1 MRKFKETILI
11 LLAMYTGVSAL
22 EHSDSRSLFLWY
34 ETPARRFTQS
44 LPLGNGRLG
53 MMVFGGVKEDHIVL
67 NEESV
72 WSGSISDDNRREA
85 YKRLPDIRRLLQQGR
100 NDEAERLVNQ
110 TFTCKGKGSGQGKGA
125 NVPFGCYQVLGNLVI
140 QFETNSDSTSE
151 YQRQLDIGTAV
162 ADVRYQQ
169 NGSKYHRQY
178 FVSAPDEVG
187 VIRLTADEPG
197 ALTFKVKLD
206 RPERFDTRVV
216 AKDELLM
223 TGRLNN
229 GKGSDGVRYAARI
242 RVITSGGVLRAIGS
256 QLAVNNADTATILF
270 AAETDY
276 HGIVLRDRR
285 IDDPVAKTAEVITAA
300 ASKPYKTLLAEHMA
314 DYKRL
319 FDRVAI
325 SLDHGKPTDRQNTL
339 LPTDKRIEAFAKTAV
354 DPGLEALYFNFG
366 RYLLISSS
374 RPGTLPAN
382 LQGIWAQEIQT
393 PWNGDWH
400 LDINIQMN
408 YWPAEVCNL
417 SDCHMP
423 MLRLI
428 ESLQEPGR
436 VTAKEYYNG
445 NGWVAHV
452 ITNPWGFTAPGE
464 RASWGSTVSGSG
476 WLCEHLWEHYAFNND
491 KEYLRWA
498 YPIMKGSAQFYLD
511 MLVTDPNHGWLV
523 TAPSNSPENSFLI
536 ENGVIAHT
544 CMGPTVDMQI
554 LRELFDNCIKA
565 SEILGVDQKFSK
577 DLRVKRAQ
585 LAPNQ
590 IGPDGRL
597 QEWLEPYEEP
607 DPHHRHISHMYG
619 LYPHYELTPQVD
631 PKLAAAASKS
641 LERRGFKGDVGWAN
655 AWKISL
661 YARLLDRQQAYSY
674 LKRLIAKNA
683 FPNLFNA
690 CWPGRVFQIDGNLG
704 GTAGI
709 AEMLLQSHAGTIYL
723 LPALPSAWPT
733 GHVKGL
739 CARGGFEV
747 DITWKSGQLTEALI
761 HSKNGSPC
769 RVVYGTRTIQFETR
783 ARQTYR
789 FNHDLK
795 EPSDPATR
803 FYDPV
808 KQQIEGWMVCVDPR
822 LLVHNEVNE
831 RTLGALVNHLQRINY
846 IMPAQSLE
854 RMHKMHIWIELDN
867 PALAKINKEH
877 MQYHPDRAWLVEHSL
892 DPRLA
897 KHVHI
902 PKAVNMLKSH
912 MWAKQPY
919 VVLHELS
926 HAYHDHYFGYDDPEI
941 LKIYNRAMEEGLYD
955 KALLYT
961 GKRVRHYGATNQM
974 EYFAEATEAYF
985 GVNDFYPFVRA
996 ELKEHDPEGYALMER
1011 IWGKIR

>member
-1 MRKFKETILI
+1 MIKFKEAVLI
-11 LLAMYTGVSAL
+11 LLAIYTGISVAEL
-22 EHSDSRSLFLWY
+22 SDDCSLVLWY
-34 ETPARRFTQS
+34 ETPADRFTQS

-53 MMVFGGVKEDHIVL
+53 MMVFGGIEEDRIVL

-85 YKRLPDIRRLLQQGR
+85 YKQLPDIRRLLQQGR

-110 TFTCKGKGSGQGKGA
+110 TFTCKGKGSGHGKGA

-140 QFETNSDSTSE
+140 QFENDSGSASE
-151 YQRQLDIGTAV
+151 YHRKLDLSTAV
-162 ADVRYQQ
+162 TEVRYQKK
-169 NGSKYHRQY
+169 GSKYRRQY
-178 FVSAPDEVG
+178 FVSTPDQVG
-187 VIRLTADEPG
+187 VIHLTADETG
-197 ALTFKVKLD
+197 SLAFKVKLD
-206 RPERFDTRVV
+206 RPERFETKLV
-216 AKDELLM
+216 AKYELLM
-223 TGRLNN
+223 TGQLNN
-229 GKGSDGVRYAARI
+229 GKGSGGVSYAARI
-242 RVITSGGVLRAIGS
+242 HVITSGGVLKTIGN
-256 QLAVNNADTATILF
+256 QLVVNNADTATILF

-276 HGIVLRDRR
+276 YGIVPRDRR
-285 IDDPVAKTAEVITAA
+285 IDNPVTKTAELIAAA
-300 ASKPYKTLLAEHMA
+300 ASKPYKTLLADHIA

-325 SLDHGKPTDRQNTL
+325 SLDDGKSKDRKNAL
-339 LPTDKRIEAFAKTAV
+339 LPTDKRVEAFAKTAM
-354 DPGLEALYFNFG
+354 DPDLEALYFNFG

-374 RPGTLPAN
+374 RHGTLPAN
-382 LQGIWAQEIQT
+382 LQGIWAEEIQT

-436 VTAKEYYNG
+436 ITAKEYYNS

-498 YPIMKGSAQFYLD
+498 YPILKGSAQFYLD
-511 MLVTDPNHGWLV
+511 MLVTEPNHGWLV
-523 TAPSNSPENSFLI
+523 TAPSNSPENSFLM
-536 ENGVIAHT
+536 ENGVTAHT

-565 SEILGVDQKFSK
+565 SEILGVDQRFSK
-577 DLRVKRAQ
+577 DINVKRAQ

-607 DPHHRHISHMYG
+607 EPHHRHISHMYG
-619 LYPHYELTPQVD
+619 LYPYYELTPQVD
-631 PKLAAAASKS
+631 PKLAAASSKS
-641 LERRGFKGDVGWAN
+641 IAQRGFEGDVGWAN

-661 YARLLDRQQAYSY
+661 YARLLDRQQAYNY

-690 CWPGRVFQIDGNLG
+690 CWPGRVFQIDGNFG

-709 AEMLLQSHAGTIYL
+709 AEMILQSHAGTIHL

-747 DITWKSGQLTEALI
+747 DMTWKSGQLSEALVR
-761 HSKNGSPC
+761 SKNGSTC
-769 RVVYGTRTIQFETR
+769 RVVYGKQTVQFETR
-783 ARQTYR
+783 PGQTYR

-795 EPSDPATR
+795 ELSDPATR

-808 KQQIEGWMVCVDPR
+808 KQQIEGWIVHVDPQ
-822 LLVHNEVNE
+822 LLEGEHNEE
-831 RTLGALVNHLQRINY
+831 GARTLKMLANHLQRIA
-846 IMPAQSLE
+846 ILLPEEKLAKMQKLE
-854 RMHKMHIWIELDN
+854 IWIERHHPTLG
-867 PALAKINKEH
+867 A
-877 MQYHPDRAWLVEHSL
+877 MQYHPNLGWLESHGH
-892 DPRLA
+892 DPRLD
-897 KHVHI
+897 KKVHI
-902 PKAVNMLKSH
+902 PR
-912 MWAKQPY
+912 AKNLLSRHQMIKHPA
-919 VVLHELS
+919 VVLHELA
-926 HAYHDHYFGYDDPEI
+926 HAYHDQYLGFDNPRIIDA
-941 LKIYNRAMEEGLYD
+941 YNKAKASGLYE
-955 KALLYT
+955 KVLLYND
-961 GKRVRHYGATNQM
+961 KKVRHYGM
-974 EYFAEATEAYF
+974 RDHKEYFAEGTEAYF
-985 GVNDFYPFVRA
+985 YRNDFYPFVRA
-996 ELKEHDPEGYALMER
+996 ELKEHDPGLHDLLSD
-1011 IWGKIR
+1011 IWGPLQ

>member
-1 MRKFKETILI
+1 MRKFKETVLI
-11 LLAMYTGVSAL
+11 LLAVYTGISAVEL
-22 EHSDSRSLFLWY
+22 SDSCSLVLWY
-34 ETPARRFTQS
+34 ETPAPYFTQS

-53 MMVFGGVKEDHIVL
+53 MMVFGGVEEDHIVL

-72 WSGSISDDNRREA
+72 WSGSISDDNHREA

-110 TFTCKGKGSGQGKGA
+110 TFTCKGKGSGHGKGA

-140 QFETNSDSTSE
+140 HFETDCDSCSE
-151 YQRQLDIGTAV
+151 YHRQLDLGTAV

-187 VIRLTADEPG
+187 VIRLTADETG
-197 ALTFKVKLD
+197 ALAFKVELD

-223 TGRLNN
+223 TGRLND

-242 RVITSGGVLRAIGS
+242 RVITSGGVLRAIGG

-276 HGIVLRDRR
+276 HGIVPRDRR

-300 ASKPYKTLLAEHMA
+300 ASKPYKTLLADHMA

-325 SLDHGKPTDRQNTL
+325 SLDHSKPTDRQNAL

-436 VTAKEYYNG
+436 VTAKAYYNG

-476 WLCEHLWEHYAFNND
+476 WLCEHLWEHYAFDND

-511 MLVTDPNHGWLV
+511 MLVIEPNHGWLV
-523 TAPSNSPENSFLI
+523 TAPSNSPENSFLMG
-536 ENGVIAHT
+536 NGVIAHT

-577 DLRVKRAQ
+577 DLKVKRAQ

-619 LYPHYELTPQVD
+619 LYPHYELAPQVD

-690 CWPGRVFQIDGNLG
+690 CWPGRVFQIDGNFG
-704 GTAGI
+704 GIAGI
-709 AEMLLQSHAGTIYL
+709 AEMILQSHAGTIHL

-761 HSKNGSPC
+761 RSKNGSPC
-769 RVVYGTRTIQFETR
+769 RIVYGTRTVQFETR
-783 ARQTYR
+783 PGQTYR

-795 EPSDPATR
+795 EPADPATR

-822 LLVHNEVNE
+822 LLVPNEANK
-831 RTLGALVNHLQRINY
+831 RALGALVNHLQRINY
-846 IMPAQSLE
+846 IMPARSLE

-877 MQYHPDRAWLVEHSL
+877 MQYHPDRAWLVEHGL

-902 PKAVNMLKSH
+902 PKAANMLKPH
-912 MWAKQPY
+912 MWAKHPY